1 MQGCREYSLTLAT
14 PLMNFGNRFT
24 ARHFLSVSFRSE
36 KDFIDDE
43 EAE

>member
-1 MQGCREYSLTLAT
+1 MQGCREYSLALAT
-14 PLMNFGNRFT
+14 PLMYFGNRFT
-24 ARHFLSVSFRSE
+24 PRHFLSISFGSE